1 MTRISDWPPLPDS
14 TATRTVTAADEALLW
29 DQGAEEALDQ
39 AVDIAGTRKEATEY
53 ALIGIGMALR
63 ANGAR
68 LEALT
73 DELAGLADTLAA
85 PHPVRRPVRRPWWQ
99 RLTSAFTGHRHGE
112 AAAEACPDDPDGDLD
127 GQADDAAAPAAA
139 GGATVTPLRR
149 KRARS

>member
-1 MTRISDWPPLPDS
+1 MTGISDWP
-14 TATRTVTAADEALLW
+14 AYVHAVTPSDEAQLW

-39 AVDIAGTRKEATEY
+39 AVDIAGTRREATEY

-63 ANGAR
+63 ATNAR

-85 PHPVRRPVRRPWWQ
+85 PRPVRRPWWQ
-99 RLTSAFTGHRHGE
+99 RLTSAFTGHQRGE
-112 AAAEACPDDPDGDLD
+112 ADAEACPDDDPDGDLD
-127 GQADDAAAPAAA
+127 GDGQAATGDAAAPAAA

-149 KRARS
+149 KQARS

>member
-1 MTRISDWPPLPDS
+1 MTGISDWP
-14 TATRTVTAADEALLW
+14 AYVHAVTPSDEAQLW

-39 AVDIAGTRKEATEY
+39 AVDIAGTRREATEY

-63 ANGAR
+63 ATNAR

-73 DELAGLADTLAA
+73 DELASLADTLAA
-85 PHPVRRPVRRPWWQ
+85 PRPVRRPARRPWWQ

-112 AAAEACPDDPDGDLD
+112 ADAEACPDDNPYGDLDGD

-149 KRARS
+149 KQARS